1 MASCGDGHDDDVG
14 DIDGGDDY
22 GGRIDGVDG
31 EHGWRDDASRAII
44 YFGASAIASQAKM
57 AGAQND
63 RIVRLGPNLD
73 RRWFV
78 RIIF

>member
-1 MASCGDGHDDDVG
+1 MENM
-14 DIDGGDDY
+14 
-22 GGRIDGVDG
+22 DGVTMQA
-31 EHGWRDDASRAII
+31 ETMI
-44 YFGASAIASQAKM
+44 YFGASAIVSQAKM